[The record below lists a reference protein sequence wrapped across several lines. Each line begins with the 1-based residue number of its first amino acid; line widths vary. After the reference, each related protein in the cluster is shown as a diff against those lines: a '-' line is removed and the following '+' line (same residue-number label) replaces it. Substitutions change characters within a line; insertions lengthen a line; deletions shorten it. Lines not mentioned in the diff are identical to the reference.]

1 MPVKELNPS
10 TSKFPPN
17 LLGLSILMV
26 GNFSKTM
33 YFMYSIIGL
42 PIINLSGHQIGQ
54 YFLHSGTNI
63 PNIDDKRNVFLG
75 KGIYAIEPFA
85 TSGNGKVYEGKP
97 SGIYELIKSR
107 NIRNSF
113 AREILQFI
121 ISEYKTLPF
130 CSRWLVKKF
139 GAKSLFAL
147 KQLEESGNLREFPQL
162 IEESRA
168 KVSQAEHTVLVEEN
182 EIIVTTK

>member
-1 MPVKELNPS
+1 MQRPCGHGNGFS
-10 TSKFPPN
+10 T
-17 LLGLSILMV
+17 
-26 GNFSKTM
+26 
-33 YFMYSIIGL
+33 
-42 PIINLSGHQIGQ
+42 IINLSGHQIGQ